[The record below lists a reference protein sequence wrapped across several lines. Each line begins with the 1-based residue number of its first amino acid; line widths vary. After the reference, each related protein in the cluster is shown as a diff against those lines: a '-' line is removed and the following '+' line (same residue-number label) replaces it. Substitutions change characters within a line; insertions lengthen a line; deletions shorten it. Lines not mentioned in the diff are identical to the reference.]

1 MTKDELAAIEARV
14 KKVQRDAYIEESE
27 EELWIIVQE
36 DIPALAAEVRRL
48 QRDVVLANEA
58 YHRVHDRV
66 RGGG

>member
-36 DIPALAAEVRRL
+36 DTPALADEIRRSWKEVDELREH
-48 QRDVVLANEA
+48 QGKVIPGD
-58 YHRVHDRV
+58 Y
-66 RGGG
+66 